1 LDVIHVEKNVFN
13 NISNTIIN
21 VKRKTKDNM
30 KARMNLDLYYG
41 KRNMKFVNDRL
52 RVAKPKT
59 TFVLNNDA

>member
-1 LDVIHVEKNVFN
+1 VFD

>member
-1 LDVIHVEKNVFN
+1 LDVIYVEKNVFD

>member
-1 LDVIHVEKNVFN
+1 LDVIHVEKNVFD